1 MDDYPSL
8 IKLVDDVFK
17 AANAESGDN
26 WSDAIRRTLS
36 SLGEVPGELHDE
48 LRTRIAEGLPELSS
62 APGAGAL
69 AIWLG
74 SQVEGGAPAEHSAA
88 PILRALLKWSRTIET
103 VDEESEV
110 EPSEPDEETLIGMS
124 RLGQGLVAH
133 LSRSPDTRAAAFQD
147 VETVLE
153 LSRTQH
159 VSVGALWVVS
169 LLQQCS
175 GELIVLHATQKKG
188 VRVVY
193 RNIGNCFHLF
203 SLLQG
208 ALAGTMPGARSPSAK
223 VLQVASGKQSW
234 EATDEA
240 WWHYGRP
247 DSSEANLGSSIF
259 GEQSP
264 SEIPRIAGSQ
274 IILLWPPILKN
285 RSWDSGF
292 FGPVIAAS
300 LPSVELS
307 GTLSDEEDASWR
319 IKLNLPEQK
328 QSRWKFWR

>member
-1 MDDYPSL
+1 M
-8 IKLVDDVFK
+8 
-17 AANAESGDN
+17 
-26 WSDAIRRTLS
+26 
-36 SLGEVPGELHDE
+36 
-48 LRTRIAEGLPELSS
+48 AEGLPELSS

-74 SQVEGGAPAEHSAA
+74 GQVEGGAAAEPTAM
-88 PILRALLKWSRTIET
+88 PILRTLLKWSRTIET

-110 EPSEPDEETLIGMS
+110 EPSEPDGETLIGMS

-133 LSRSPDTRAAAFQD
+133 LSHSPDTRTAVSQD
-147 VETVLE
+147 VETLRE
-153 LSRTQH
+153 LSRTQYL
-159 VSVGALWVVS
+159 SVGALWVVS

-175 GELIVLHATQKKG
+175 GELIVLHATRSKG
-188 VRVVY
+188 VRVTY

-208 ALAGTMPGARSPSAK
+208 ALAGAMPGAKSPSAK
-223 VLQVASGKQSW
+223 VLQVASGK
-234 EATDEA
+234 EEGETTDEA

-247 DSSEANLGSSIF
+247 DVPEANLRGSIF

-264 SEIPRIAGSQ
+264 SEIPQVDRTQ
-274 IILLWPPILKN
+274 IILLWPPILQS

-292 FGPVIAAS
+292 FGPVIASS

-307 GTLSDEEDASWR
+307 GMLSDEEVASWR
-319 IKLNLPEQK
+319 GKLNLPERK
-328 QSRWKFWR
+328 QAWWKFW